1 MEREQP
7 VAILDPLR
15 RLINRQAG
23 NALSDAQLLENF
35 VTRRDEA
42 SFEVL
47 VWRHGAMVLALCKRV
62 LRDAHEAEDA
72 FQATFL
78 VFARKAD
85 SIGRGEVLAAWLYK
99 VAYRIAIRLRAAAA
113 KRSASA
119 EPTEAIPAPKTGGD
133 TDWHDLKPVLDDEI
147 ARLPEKYRTPFV
159 LCYLEG
165 RTNEEAATLLGC
177 PKGTVLSR
185 LARGRERLRTRL
197 AKRGVA
203 LTAVTFALT
212 VSQNAAS
219 ASVPAALVTP
229 TVSAAIP
236 FAAGSAA
243 TEHVPAHIAALA
255 EGAMKTMTSVKL
267 KAASAVLAL
276 AMLGTSIAWAARNG
290 ESDSP
295 APAPTPSTPT
305 TSPREALAPVA
316 ALPAP
321 TLAAAPVEAQRERP
335 ATVAPAVAGKVTS
348 IAKDGKSFSV
358 AIAARDRGG
367 EVHTTVVKLGD
378 KATIIYNGVGLD
390 GAKPTEGYFAQVW
403 FEGDSKEVA
412 SKVIFGPGDGGR
424 RGPDVAGIVVEG
436 KDNKSVTLEGRPQER
451 GAEAPKHTVPFD
463 NKTVLVFSNVEKDG
477 ARITAGYQASVWYAD
492 DGKTA
497 AKVQF
502 TGSSEP
508 ARRDEKRPEM
518 MGKVTEVIEGKSLV
532 LEAQPTG
539 RGEEPKKVTITLTDK
554 TTVVFNNV
562 PLDGAKITPG
572 MQAGVWLA
580 DGSKDTAA
588 KVLFIGAT
596 PERWTMVTGKVIAV
610 AKDGKSFSV
619 EGVTKRGEEPK
630 RVEVKLT
637 DKTQLSF
644 FGVGPGEAKITEGM
658 VAQVRLLD
666 GSTDTAG
673 QVIFS
678 KAGER
683 GDGRR

>member
-113 KRSASA
+113 KRTTST
-119 EPTEAIPAPKTGGD
+119 EPTDTIPAPATNGD

-147 ARLPEKYRTPFV
+147 ARLPEKYRAPFV

-165 RTNEEAATLLGC
+165 RTNEEAAAQLGC

-197 AKRGVA
+197 TKRGVA
-203 LTAVTFALT
+203 LTAVAFAMTL
-212 VSQNAAS
+212 SQNAAS
-219 ASVPAALVTP
+219 ASVSAALVSP
-229 TVSAAIP
+229 TVGAAIP
-236 FAAGSAA
+236 FAAGAVA
-243 TEHVPAHIAALA
+243 TELVPTHIAALA
-255 EGAMKTMTSVKL
+255 EGAMKTMTLVKL
-267 KAASAVLAL
+267 KVASAVLAL
-276 AMLGTSIAWAARNG
+276 ALLGSSIAWAARNG
-290 ESDSP
+290 ENDSP
-295 APAPTPSTPT
+295 TPAPVPSAP
-305 TSPREALAPVA
+305 EASAPVA
-316 ALPAP
+316 ALPVAE
-321 TLAAAPVEAQRERP
+321 AKAAPVEAQRERP
-335 ATVAPAVAGKVTS
+335 APTAPAAAGKVTS
-348 IAKDGKSFSV
+348 VAKDGKSFSV
-358 AIAARDRGG
+358 AITVNERGG
-367 EVHTTVVKLGD
+367 GVHTTDVKLGD
-378 KATIIYNGVGLD
+378 KTTVIYNGVGPN

-412 SKVIFGPGDGGR
+412 AKVIFGSADGGR
-424 RGPDVAGIVVEG
+424 RGPDVAGVVVEG
-436 KDNKSVTLEGRPQER
+436 KDNKSITLESRPPER
-451 GAEAPKHTVPFD
+451 GAEPPKHTIPFD
-463 NKTVLVFSNVEKDG
+463 NKTVLVFSNIAKDG
-477 ARITAGYQASVWYAD
+477 AKITPGYKAAVWLAD
-492 DGKTA
+492 DGMTA

-518 MGKVTEVIEGKSLV
+518 MGKVTEVIEGKSIV
-532 LEAQPTG
+532 LEASAG

-588 KVLFIGAT
+588 KVLFIGTT
-596 PERWTMVTGKVIAV
+596 PERWTTVTGKVVAV

-619 EGVTKRGEEPK
+619 EAVAKRGEEPK

-637 DKTQLSF
+637 DKTQLAF

-658 VAQVRLLD
+658 VAQARLLD
-666 GSTDTAG
+666 GSTDTA

-678 KAGER
+678 KGGER